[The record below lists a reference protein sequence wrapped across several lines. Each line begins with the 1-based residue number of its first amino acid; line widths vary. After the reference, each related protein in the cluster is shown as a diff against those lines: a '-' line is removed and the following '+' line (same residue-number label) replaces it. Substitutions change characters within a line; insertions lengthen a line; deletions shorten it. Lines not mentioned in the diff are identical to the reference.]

1 MPLTTIGKKAI
12 SMTMTSIELPDVAAI
27 AGLRTAGT
35 SVVGTNALARTDA
48 GVLAIVGA
56 GKQAAVHVAA
66 LAATRALERV
76 VVFSRNPERRNAFAA
91 EMASTTGL
99 PVESAGAAEAAVRG
113 ADIVVTATN
122 SSSPVLDG
130 SWLEPGQHVTS
141 IVGGMVVLHRE
152 RPRAPGR
159 RELDD
164 VTDDRADVIAMAS
177 REQAVLASRR
187 SAPRTSSRPTTP
199 LRRPIRTGPK
209 RSNSP
214 MC

>member
-1 MPLTTIGKKAI
+1 
-12 SMTMTSIELPDVAAI
+12 MTSIELPDVAAI

-130 SWLEPGQHVTS
+130 SWLEQGQHVTS